1 MLAIIQARLSSNRLR
16 GKVLKKI
23 NNKYLLERVF
33 ENVLK
38 SKKVKKIIV
47 ATSSNQSDDDIVK
60 FCLQKKINYFRGK
73 LDNVSGRFF
82 DLLKNCKEKSF
93 IRICADSPFL
103 DTNLIDRGISI
114 FKRKKID
121 IVTNVYPRS
130 YPKGQSIEI
139 FRKDIFIDNISKIK
153 SAYYK
158 EHFPKYFYENSK
170 KFKIKNF
177 KYKKNYSSLNLSVD
191 SEKDLKI
198 ARKIAE
204 IIDNQ
209 KTRVSLDKIIKL
221 FKKFC

>member
-93 IRICADSPFL
+93 IRI
-103 DTNLIDRGISI
+103 
-114 FKRKKID
+114 
-121 IVTNVYPRS
+121 
-130 YPKGQSIEI
+130 
-139 FRKDIFIDNISKIK
+139 
-153 SAYYK
+153 
-158 EHFPKYFYENSK
+158 
-170 KFKIKNF
+170 
-177 KYKKNYSSLNLSVD
+177 
-191 SEKDLKI
+191 
-198 ARKIAE
+198 
-204 IIDNQ
+204 
-209 KTRVSLDKIIKL
+209 
-221 FKKFC
+221 